1 MLLSSF
7 LTVRQIFKF
16 KTRRKSRLAQL
27 CSSTFN
33 NFGWLAGLHIK
44 ICAFNW
50 KWMEVFIV
58 LFVQRDVCVMTIM
71 NVRTANVQWQRLIS
85 KVDTKDKPLRFTLFK
100 ILELGHLTLLFFRWR
115 VRNMPRLKRAC
126 VVTSLVSPC
135 FAKAPYFNPRCYHQ
149 GVCFTHPGSK
159 NILDKQTL
167 IFRDEPKKGWFFSS
181 RATCDSLRWA
191 KRKKL
196 FSPVYAWHWLK
207 WI

>member
-1 MLLSSF
+1 MCLSVLKLCQVKSSHVYLGRVAPWATGWCQMGPCILGVVVVLLKLLS
-7 LTVRQIFKF
+7 
-16 KTRRKSRLAQL
+16 
-27 CSSTFN
+27 
-33 NFGWLAGLHIK
+33 
-44 ICAFNW
+44 
-50 KWMEVFIV
+50 
-58 LFVQRDVCVMTIM
+58 
-71 NVRTANVQWQRLIS
+71 NVQWQRLIS